1 MILLY
6 GANGYTGQLI
16 IQRALEKGLKP
27 IIAGRNAPLVQQL
40 AQRYNLDHRVFALD
54 NQNEIQKGLEGIKVV
69 LHAAGP
75 FKFTSQPMVEACLKN
90 KTHYLDITGEI
101 EVFERCAS
109 YDKQAQEAGIMVMPG
124 AGFDVVPSDCLAAHL
139 KKRLPDAT
147 QLQMAFAGGSGL
159 SQGTAKTAVENLGRG
174 GAVRKNGKIL
184 VVPNAH
190 KTLEIDFGG
199 KKMLTVCIPWG
210 DVATAWRSTRI
221 PDIEIYTGANSK
233 MVLAMRFANALGWL
247 LRTKTVRQYLKKRI
261 ESGPPGPSD
270 TRRGKSRSYFWG
282 KVTNAAGKTC
292 ISTQETPEGYTL
304 TAMTSVAIAQNVL
317 NGNFKAGYQTPSMA
331 YGADFILEM
340 EGCVRKDVV

>member
-16 IQRALEKGLKP
+16 IQRAIEKGLKL

-54 NQNEIQKGLEGIKVV
+54 NQSEIQKGLEGIKVV
-69 LHAAGP
+69 IHAAGP
-75 FKFTSQPMVEACLKN
+75 FKFTSQPMVEACLKS

-109 YDKQAQEAGIMVMPG
+109 FDKQAQEARIMVMPG

-159 SQGTAKTAVENLGRG
+159 SQGTAKTAVENLGKG

-184 VVPNAH
+184 VVPTAH

-199 KKMLTVCIPWG
+199 KKMLSVCIPWG
-210 DVATAWRSTRI
+210 DVSTAWCSTGI

-233 MVLAMRFANALGWL
+233 MVLAMRFSNALGWL
-247 LRTKTVRQYLKKRI
+247 LRTNTVKQYLKKRI

-270 TRRGKSRSYFWG
+270 SRRGKSRSYFWG
-282 KVTNAAGKTC
+282 KVTNASGKTC
-292 ISTQETPEGYTL
+292 ISTQETPDGYTL
-304 TAMTSVAIAQNVL
+304 TAMTAVAIAQNVL
-317 NGNFKAGYQTPSMA
+317 NDNFKIGYQTPSLA

-340 EGCVRKDVV
+340 EGCKRKDVV